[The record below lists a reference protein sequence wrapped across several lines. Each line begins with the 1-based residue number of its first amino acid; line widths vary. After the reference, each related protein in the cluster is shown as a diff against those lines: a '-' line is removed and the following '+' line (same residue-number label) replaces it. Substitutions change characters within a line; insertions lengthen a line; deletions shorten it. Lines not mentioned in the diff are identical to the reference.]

1 MGEKSISIHQMKKTF
16 IITLALALITFNS
29 CKNEEETFVPKI
41 DVVAQK
47 RDVRTYEIVNIIA
60 RENLAGRYSATFGSV
75 AVELLKTSDSTL
87 TFFVPDVA
95 PGEAQLR
102 FDLATIDF
110 NVTKTQEI
118 NSDQLITNF
127 NKQFDAQLSLLDSST
142 DEEAAEVDD
151 INEYKD
157 EVIALFNSLSDDE
170 KRQAALFYEA
180 NKDVFKSFANTTF
193 TNLDASSSM
202 RFQSDCPR
210 TDFKTFYG
218 CTAENLGNAAIG
230 LKDASKEF
238 LKMLALAGAS
248 AYLAPASFGLSA
260 FGTTLA
266 LGTAGYLLITEV
278 KPAAAHFR
286 KSLTT
291 FLKANWIFS
300 KALFESTT
308 EVFQD
313 QISTSLNLKPKF
325 RSITSNDSDVSAE
338 SGFFINAMSS
348 LNEYWN
354 KLAAVF
360 GNAPVY
366 RNTEEATTLDTKD
379 VHVLSISNANVEY
392 SGITGQAL
400 TFRSL
405 SGKEEDFDFRVRVS
419 KEGFVEEKTL
429 KGRVIASDPCED
441 GSMTAPVITNVT
453 LECNAY
459 NEIAILISFT
469 ANGTGAIID
478 GDGGSCEPEKK
489 CYPTRLYFR
498 NPGAAEFA
506 IAANGYN
513 VSLRS
518 GNFNEGVAELR
529 LTWSGYCV
537 EGKTAAQALA
547 AHYPGYEW
555 KVELMNKCN
564 QRSAQWSF

>member
-1 MGEKSISIHQMKKTF
+1 MKRTL
-16 IITLALALITFNS
+16 TLSLALALVTFNA
-29 CKNEEETFVPKI
+29 CKNEDENFLPKK
-41 DVVAQK
+41 DVVAERK
-47 RDVRTYEIVNIIA
+47 NVKTYEIVNIIA
-60 RENLAGRYSATFGSV
+60 RESLAGRYSGTFGSV
-75 AVELLKTSDSTL
+75 SIELLKTSDSTL
-87 TFFVPDVA
+87 TFYVPDIA
-95 PGEAQLR
+95 PGEAQLK

-110 NVTKTQEI
+110 NVTKTQEV
-118 NSDQLITNF
+118 DPEQLISNF
-127 NKQFDAQLSLLDSST
+127 TQRFDAQIGLLNPSDD
-142 DEEAAEVDD
+142 DEVAQVDE

-157 EVIALFNSLSDDE
+157 EVLALFNSLTADE

-180 NKDVFKSFANTTF
+180 NRELFKSFANNTF

-278 KPAAAHFR
+278 KPAAAHF
-286 KSLTT
+286 KNSSLT
-291 FLKANWIFS
+291 FLKTNWIFS
-300 KALFESTT
+300 KALFEATT
-308 EVFQD
+308 EVFED

-325 RSITSNDSDVSAE
+325 RSITPNDSDVSSE
-338 SGFFINAMSS
+338 SGFFISAMSS
-348 LNEYWN
+348 LNEYWA
-354 KLAAVF
+354 KLTAVF
-360 GNAPVY
+360 GNTPVY
-366 RNTEEATTLDTKD
+366 RNTEEVAILETKD
-379 VHVLSISNANVEY
+379 VHVLSVSNANVEY
-392 SGITGQAL
+392 SGVTGQSL

-405 SGKEEDFDFRVRVS
+405 SGKEEAFDFRVRVS

-441 GSMTAPVITNVT
+441 GTMTAPVITDVR
-453 LECNAY
+453 LECNAS

-469 ANGTGAIID
+469 ANGTGALID

-498 NPGAAEFA
+498 NPGATEFA
-506 IAANGYN
+506 IAANGYD

-518 GNFNEGVAELR
+518 GNLNEGVAELT
-529 LTWSGYCV
+529 LTWSEYCV

-547 AHYPGYEW
+547 GHYPGYEW